1 MLKQTFFYLFIG
13 LVWASCEEEIPL
25 DKLNPYTEKLVV
37 NEIFTNDDVFSIQI
51 SNSKDAYQSNNPQVL
66 DSSKLKVVLL
76 ENNVVVPLVYDVFA
90 DVFNSNIKPQAG
102 KTYTLK
108 VSSGSFTPVTA
119 VGVVPPVISN
129 KTATYTQD
137 GGIDMQGNK
146 SDLLKISFQDDPATK
161 DYYKVNFF
169 YYSELVD
176 KFNAFEFE
184 AKDVLAAINTT
195 KTRDGGY
202 LFSDETFSG
211 QLKTITA
218 VPPAGLVKF
227 NTGAKYLIQIER
239 LSSDY
244 WKYNTT
250 LEQYRGSLSGGT
262 NSTNLFRGAVVVYS
276 NVVNGL
282 GIFAGSSIE
291 RDTIK

>member
-1 MLKQTFFYLFIG
+1 
-13 LVWASCEEEIPL
+13 V
-25 DKLNPYTEKLVV
+25 
-37 NEIFTNDDVFSIQI
+37 
-51 SNSKDAYQSNNPQVL
+51 
-66 DSSKLKVVLL
+66 KVVLL
-76 ENNVVVPLVYDVFA
+76 ENNVKIPLVYDQFA
-90 DVFNSNIKPQAG
+90 DVFNSTIVPQAG

-108 VSSGSFTPVTA
+108 VSSGSFTPITA
-119 VGVVPPVISN
+119 IGVVPPVLLN
-129 KTATYTQD
+129 KNTSYVQD
-137 GGIDMQGNK
+137 GGTDMQGNK
-146 SDLLKISFQDDPATK
+146 SDLLKITFKDDPATK

-169 YYSELVD
+169 YYSELID

-184 AKDVLAAINTT
+184 AKDVLSAINTV

-202 LFSDETFSG
+202 LFSDETFAG

-218 VPPAGLVKF
+218 IPPAGLVKF

-276 NVVNGL
+276 NVTNGL
-282 GIFAGSSIE
+282 GIFAGSSVE